1 MDYDSR
7 HETCQGHQWQRGK
20 EKHLEDT
27 SQHLPQAISMEIH
40 SRIIPKQDGIKNN
53 VVDILVSETN
63 KHLNV

>member
-1 MDYDSR
+1 
-7 HETCQGHQWQRGK
+7 
-20 EKHLEDT
+20 
-27 SQHLPQAISMEIH
+27 MEIH